1 MDQRIA
7 VDDPVAVHIT
17 ISDDLVTL
25 LGVES
30 QGERMATA
38 LVAGTALA
46 YNRTLVRRNINDF
59 KTIEE
64 LSVFNPFETT
74 T

>member
-1 MDQRIA
+1 
-7 VDDPVAVHIT
+7 
-17 ISDDLVTL
+17 
-25 LGVES
+25 
-30 QGERMATA
+30 MATA